1 MKTFEIIKVDP
12 QGYCGGVL
20 QAIAIAKKARLENPN
35 SRITILGNLVHNQYV
50 KKALSYDKLDTIEDK
65 NKTRLKLLDQIEE
78 GIVIFTAHGISQE
91 VRQKAL
97 DKGLKI
103 IDASCPFVLQT
114 QKIIQQK
121 LLEGFV
127 IFYIGKYLHPEA
139 EAIYSTS
146 DKIYLIEKEEDIPNN
161 IQKPIFVTNQTTMS
175 IFDIQYLFDA
185 IKQIYPKAEFHDEIC
200 NATRIRQQAILDLKD
215 KNIDT
220 LIVVGD
226 PSSNNTKQL
235 ANIGKKAEIK
245 QVIRINDVN
254 ELNVDDLYDA
264 KRIAITSGASTPT
277 YLTNQVIKYLE
288 NYPCQKPEIRIQD
301 IL

>member
-1 MKTFEIIKVDP
+1 MKPFEIIKVDP

-20 QAIAIAKKARLENPN
+20 QAIAIAKKTRLENPD

-65 NKTRLKLLDQIEE
+65 NKTRLELLDEIEE

-97 DKGLKI
+97 NKGLKI

-121 LLEGFV
+121 LSERFV
-127 IFYIGKYLHPEA
+127 IFYIGKYRHPEA

-146 DKIYLIEKEEDIPNN
+146 DKIYLVEKEEDIPNS
-161 IQKPIFVTNQTTMS
+161 IQEPIFVTNQTTMS

-185 IKQIYPKAEFHDEIC
+185 IKQAYPEAEFHDEIC

-215 KNIDT
+215 QNIDT

-235 ANIGKKAEIK
+235 ANIGKKAKIK
-245 QVIRINDVN
+245 QVMRINDVN
-254 ELNVDDLYDA
+254 ELNINDLHEA

-277 YLTNQVIKYLE
+277 YLTNQVIEYLE
-288 NYPCQKPEIRIQD
+288 NYPCQKPEIKIQD